1 MLGKSRFVSI
11 PAALALS
18 AASALAQQQPT
29 PTPPAFVSEITVN
42 NVTVDVKV
50 VDANGAPVPDLRK
63 EDFGLLEDG
72 KNQQITNFL
81 AVIGGQVTA
90 SPDGTVV
97 GQPAP
102 RQVVVFFDL
111 YQLIESDKRAV
122 LDSLRDQ
129 VSAGLPP
136 AETMAIVSFDGA
148 LRVHAPPTASR
159 EKILNALKEVE
170 RLPGR
175 GLQHQITLSSYQTT
189 GPQGGMWGGSRSY
202 SGTEYRRTM
211 NEDYWNQMRSIVG
224 RVESAFSATLDRFA
238 VAHGARKVIVLISPG
253 FPRAENVPV
262 YLMRDLFRG
271 VNDAEV
277 RNVGLFDHAAQ
288 LASELEFTLYTLD
301 PSGNTM
307 TQVDGANRAQSTFV
321 DVSGAMFWRE
331 SDRKDNLIKAAQ
343 LTGGEAIF
351 TTNGGAALADVERLT
366 SSYYS
371 LAFQPDH
378 VGDAK
383 EHQLKVEVVGHPDY
397 QLTYRKSYVDRPPEQ
412 READRARAALLTGQT
427 ENPLGVE
434 LVLDKPTSKFR
445 WGAEGM
451 HIYRYNAELRIP
463 YAQLTMLPRGQ
474 VAFGEVRVV
483 IVATDPKGNQSDLT
497 HQKVPIEVPAE
508 KLDEA
513 KQRGYYAYRFTL
525 EVEGGTRTLRIAVD
539 DVLAHTTSA
548 VIAELKL

>member
-1 MLGKSRFVSI
+1 MLGKCSFVVSI
-11 PAALALS
+11 LAALVFSGAT
-18 AASALAQQQPT
+18 ALAQQQPT
-29 PTPPAFVSEITVN
+29 PPGFVSEITVN

-50 VDANGAPVPDLRK
+50 VDAHGAPVPDLRK

-122 LDSLRDQ
+122 LESLRDQ

-136 AETMAIVSFDGA
+136 AETMTIVSFDGT
-148 LRVHAPPTASR
+148 LRVHTPPTASR
-159 EKILNALKEVE
+159 DKILNALKEVE

-175 GLQHQITLSSYQTT
+175 GLQHQITLSSYQTN

-211 NEDYWNQMRSIVG
+211 NEEYWNQMRNIVG

-238 VAHGARKVIVLISPG
+238 VAHGARKVVVLISPG
-253 FPRAENVPV
+253 FPRAENVPI

-288 LASELEFTLYTLD
+288 LASELEYTLYTLD

-307 TQVDGANRAQSTFV
+307 AQVDPATRAQSTFV
-321 DVSGAMFWRE
+321 DVSGALFWRE
-331 SDRKDNLIKAAQ
+331 SDRKDNLIKTAE

-378 VGDAK
+378 VGDGK

-412 READRARAALLTGQT
+412 READRTRAALLTGQT

-474 VAFGEVRVV
+474 VVWGEVRVV

-497 HQKVPIEVPAE
+497 HQRVPIEIPAE
-508 KLDEA
+508 RLDEA
-513 KQRGYYAYRFTL
+513 RQKGYYAYRFTL

-548 VIAELKL
+548 VIADLKL